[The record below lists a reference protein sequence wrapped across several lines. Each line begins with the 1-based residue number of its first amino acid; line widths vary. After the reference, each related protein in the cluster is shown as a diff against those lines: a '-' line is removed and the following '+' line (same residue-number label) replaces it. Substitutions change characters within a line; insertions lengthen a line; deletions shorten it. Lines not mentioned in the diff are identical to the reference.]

1 MKKVIARVITQ
12 TNDRTTEDD
21 LATISEA
28 AVNYIVY
35 SSLSDPPNEERIVQQ
50 LGYPRTRDGCASY
63 SLLIIGFFIKF
74 IKLISRSNSTDGLP
88 ES

>member
-12 TNDRTTEDD
+12 TNDRATEDD

-50 LGYPRTRDGCASY
+50 LG
-63 SLLIIGFFIKF
+63 
-74 IKLISRSNSTDGLP
+74 
-88 ES
+88 